1 MLPWFKKK
9 AIDFFSIQEKERIV
23 AAIKDAEH
31 QTSGEIRIHIESK
44 CLSNTPLNRAVEL
57 FSSLEMYKTNGRN
70 GVLIYVAMK
79 SKKLAIYGDEGIH
92 QQIGKEFWN
101 NQIEMMVHYFN
112 ANDFVEGIVAT
123 VGEVGNV
130 LKEHFPYDNK
140 NDINELPDDILF
152 GI

>member
-1 MLPWFKKK
+1 
-9 AIDFFSIQEKERIV
+9 
-23 AAIKDAEH
+23 
-31 QTSGEIRIHIESK
+31 
-44 CLSNTPLNRAVEL
+44 
-57 FSSLEMYKTNGRN
+57 MYKTNGRN

-112 ANDFVEGIVAT
+112 ANDFVEGLVAT